1 MKNENDIFGSERGF
15 GADTGISAVTIT
27 TLILSVISIAA
38 AIFVIINFN
47 IITAVIAMWVSEL
60 LASAIIILAVVAG
73 ILCLILSL
81 SRGFRRCVNAKRRN
95 LSCIIRMLPSGLSS
109 SGFFSVGW
117 LQERCWYL

>member
-81 SRGFRRCVNAKRRN
+81 SRGFRRDRK
-95 LSCIIRMLPSGLSS
+95 
-109 SGFFSVGW
+109 SVV
-117 LQERCWYL
+117 

>member
-27 TLILSVISIAA
+27 TLILSAISIAA

-60 LASAIIILAVVAG
+60 LASAIIILAVVAA

-81 SRGFRRCVNAKRRN
+81 SRSFRR
-95 LSCIIRMLPSGLSS
+95 
-109 SGFFSVGW
+109 W
-117 LQERCWYL
+117 

>member
-1 MKNENDIFGSERGF
+1 MKNENDIFGSERSF
-15 GADTGISAVTIT
+15 GVGTGISAVTIT

-81 SRGFRRCVNAKRRN
+81 SRGFRR
-95 LSCIIRMLPSGLSS
+95 
-109 SGFFSVGW
+109 W
-117 LQERCWYL
+117 

>member
-81 SRGFRRCVNAKRRN
+81 SGGFRR
-95 LSCIIRMLPSGLSS
+95 
-109 SGFFSVGW
+109 W
-117 LQERCWYL
+117 

>member
-15 GADTGISAVTIT
+15 GVDTGISAVTIT

-81 SRGFRRCVNAKRRN
+81 SRGFR
-95 LSCIIRMLPSGLSS
+95 LSLIHI
-109 SGFFSVGW
+109 
-117 LQERCWYL
+117 

>member
-27 TLILSVISIAA
+27 TLILSAISIAA

-60 LASAIIILAVVAG
+60 LASAIIILAVVAE

-81 SRGFRRCVNAKRRN
+81 SIPCLLRLSRGFRR
-95 LSCIIRMLPSGLSS
+95 
-109 SGFFSVGW
+109 W
-117 LQERCWYL
+117 

>member
-1 MKNENDIFGSERGF
+1 MCIRDR
-15 GADTGISAVTIT
+15 
-27 TLILSVISIAA
+27 ILSVISIAA

-81 SRGFRRCVNAKRRN
+81 SRGFRR
-95 LSCIIRMLPSGLSS
+95 
-109 SGFFSVGW
+109 W
-117 LQERCWYL
+117 

>member
-15 GADTGISAVTIT
+15 GVDTGISAVTIT

-81 SRGFRRCVNAKRRN
+81 SRSFRR
-95 LSCIIRMLPSGLSS
+95 
-109 SGFFSVGW
+109 W
-117 LQERCWYL
+117 

>member
-1 MKNENDIFGSERGF
+1 MKNENDIFGSERSF
-15 GADTGISAVTIT
+15 GVDTGISAVTIT

-81 SRGFRRCVNAKRRN
+81 SRRFRR
-95 LSCIIRMLPSGLSS
+95 
-109 SGFFSVGW
+109 W
-117 LQERCWYL
+117 

>member
-27 TLILSVISIAA
+27 TLILSAISIAA

-81 SRGFRRCVNAKRRN
+81 SGGFRR
-95 LSCIIRMLPSGLSS
+95 
-109 SGFFSVGW
+109 W
-117 LQERCWYL
+117 

>member
-73 ILCLILSL
+73 ILCQILSL
-81 SRGFRRCVNAKRRN
+81 SRGFRR
-95 LSCIIRMLPSGLSS
+95 
-109 SGFFSVGW
+109 W
-117 LQERCWYL
+117 

>member
-60 LASAIIILAVVAG
+60 LASAIIILAVVAE

-81 SRGFRRCVNAKRRN
+81 SRSFRR
-95 LSCIIRMLPSGLSS
+95 
-109 SGFFSVGW
+109 W
-117 LQERCWYL
+117 

>member
-15 GADTGISAVTIT
+15 GADTGISTVTIT
-27 TLILSVISIAA
+27 TLILSAISIAA

-81 SRGFRRCVNAKRRN
+81 SRGFRR
-95 LSCIIRMLPSGLSS
+95 
-109 SGFFSVGW
+109 W
-117 LQERCWYL
+117 

>member
-81 SRGFRRCVNAKRRN
+81 SRGFRSVNARRRN

-117 LQERCWYL
+117 LQERCWCL

>member
-27 TLILSVISIAA
+27 TLILSAISIAA
-38 AIFVIINFN
+38 SIFLIINFN
-47 IITAVIAMWVSEL
+47 IITDLIAMWVSEL

-81 SRGFRRCVNAKRRN
+81 PRGFRR
-95 LSCIIRMLPSGLSS
+95 
-109 SGFFSVGW
+109 W
-117 LQERCWYL
+117 

>member
-27 TLILSVISIAA
+27 TLILSAISLAA
-38 AIFVIINFN
+38 ATVLIINCH
-47 IITAVIAMWVSEL
+47 ILTAVIAMWVSEL

-81 SRGFRRCVNAKRRN
+81 SRGFRR
-95 LSCIIRMLPSGLSS
+95 
-109 SGFFSVGW
+109 W
-117 LQERCWYL
+117 

>member
-1 MKNENDIFGSERGF
+1 MKNENDIFGSERSF
-15 GADTGISAVTIT
+15 GVDTGISAVTIT

-81 SRGFRRCVNAKRRN
+81 SRGFRR
-95 LSCIIRMLPSGLSS
+95 
-109 SGFFSVGW
+109 W
-117 LQERCWYL
+117 

>member
-1 MKNENDIFGSERGF
+1 MKNENDIFCSERGF

-27 TLILSVISIAA
+27 TLILSAISIAA

-60 LASAIIILAVVAG
+60 LASAIIILAVVAE

-81 SRGFRRCVNAKRRN
+81 SRGFRR
-95 LSCIIRMLPSGLSS
+95 
-109 SGFFSVGW
+109 W
-117 LQERCWYL
+117 

>member
-27 TLILSVISIAA
+27 TLILSAISIAA

-47 IITAVIAMWVSEL
+47 IITAVIAMWVSEM
-60 LASAIIILAVVAG
+60 LASASSILAVVAG

-81 SRGFRRCVNAKRRN
+81 SSVFRLCV
-95 LSCIIRMLPSGLSS
+95 M
-109 SGFFSVGW
+109 
-117 LQERCWYL
+117 QEG

>member
-15 GADTGISAVTIT
+15 GVDTGISAVTIT

-73 ILCLILSL
+73 TLCLILSL
-81 SRGFRRCVNAKRRN
+81 SRGFRR
-95 LSCIIRMLPSGLSS
+95 
-109 SGFFSVGW
+109 W
-117 LQERCWYL
+117 

>member
-1 MKNENDIFGSERGF
+1 MKNENDIFGSERCF

-27 TLILSVISIAA
+27 TLILSAISIAA

-81 SRGFRRCVNAKRRN
+81 SGGFRR
-95 LSCIIRMLPSGLSS
+95 
-109 SGFFSVGW
+109 W
-117 LQERCWYL
+117 

>member
-1 MKNENDIFGSERGF
+1 MKMISSERGF
-15 GADTGISAVTIT
+15 GVDTGISAVTIT

-81 SRGFRRCVNAKRRN
+81 SRGFRR
-95 LSCIIRMLPSGLSS
+95 
-109 SGFFSVGW
+109 W
-117 LQERCWYL
+117 

>member
-27 TLILSVISIAA
+27 TLILSAISIAA

-47 IITAVIAMWVSEL
+47 IITAVIAMWEL
-60 LASAIIILAVVAG
+60 LASAIIILAVVAE

-81 SRGFRRCVNAKRRN
+81 SRSFRR
-95 LSCIIRMLPSGLSS
+95 
-109 SGFFSVGW
+109 W
-117 LQERCWYL
+117 

>member
-1 MKNENDIFGSERGF
+1 MKNENDIFGSERSF
-15 GADTGISAVTIT
+15 GVDTGISAVTIT

-73 ILCLILSL
+73 ILCLLLSL
-81 SRGFRRCVNAKRRN
+81 SRGFRR
-95 LSCIIRMLPSGLSS
+95 
-109 SGFFSVGW
+109 W
-117 LQERCWYL
+117 